1 MLLEAGVYPTVE
13 AHADRFPPPR
23 GHGDLLR
30 PRARRGCG
38 RRLAGMRPSARGP
51 DETDRE
57 PIPAP
62 IWGQVE
68 RRDEPNGRGAAQIGR
83 PALPGPRPGASFR
96 CPGPDP
102 DS

>member
-13 AHADRFPPPR
+13 AHADRLPPPR

-38 RRLAGMRPSARGP
+38 RRLAGMRLSARGP

-62 IWGQVE
+62 IWGHVE
-68 RRDEPNGRGAAQIGR
+68 RRDEPNGRGALQVGR
-83 PALPGPRPGASFR
+83 RATPGHGPGSSLLQPR
-96 CPGPDP
+96 
-102 DS
+102 